1 METGAVHELPH
12 GRHFALDE
20 RGVALRAT
28 WRLDRGFVNLSLWR
42 DDTCVETFHLTPTEA
57 SRLVTFL
64 VSGMA
69 DAATSASLAGPAL
82 AAVPTPLPRRVP
94 LRERVAGEV
103 ARARSQG
110 ADLLERAGRRLRP

>member
-1 METGAVHELPH
+1 METGAVRELPH
-12 GRHFALDE
+12 GRHFAFDE

-42 DDTCVETFHLTPTEA
+42 DDTCVETFHLTPAEA

-69 DAATSASLAGPAL
+69 DVATSASLAGPPL
-82 AAVPTPLPRRVP
+82 AAVPTPLPRRMP
-94 LRERVAGEV
+94 LREQLAGEV
-103 ARARSQG
+103 ARARTQV

>member
-42 DDTCVETFHLTPTEA
+42 DDTCVETFHLTPNEA
-57 SRLVTFL
+57 SRLVAFL

-69 DAATSASLAGPAL
+69 DVATGATTGGPAL

-94 LRERVAGEV
+94 LREQVAGEV
-103 ARARSQG
+103 RRTRSHA